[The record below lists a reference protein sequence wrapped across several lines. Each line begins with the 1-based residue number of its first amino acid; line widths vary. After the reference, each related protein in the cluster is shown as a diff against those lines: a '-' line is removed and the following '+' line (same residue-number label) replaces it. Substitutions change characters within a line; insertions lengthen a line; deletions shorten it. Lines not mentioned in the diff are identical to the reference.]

1 MRLEKLLLLTMKN
14 LSMQLTLKSMTYQF
28 KLTLQKCFKFHELSK
43 FKNQSELSLCNT
55 NVLCIN
61 GQVVATTVKQ
71 IALCK
76 M

>member
-1 MRLEKLLLLTMKN
+1 
-14 LSMQLTLKSMTYQF
+14 MTYQF
-28 KLTLQKCFKFHELSK
+28 KRTLQKCFKFHELSK